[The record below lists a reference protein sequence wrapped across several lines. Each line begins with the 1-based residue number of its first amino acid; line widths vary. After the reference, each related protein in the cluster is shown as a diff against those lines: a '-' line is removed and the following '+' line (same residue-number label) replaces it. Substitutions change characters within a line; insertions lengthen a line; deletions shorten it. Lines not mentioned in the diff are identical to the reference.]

1 MLFFFFFL
9 NQKKAFSM
17 FGKIEN
23 HQLFNQ
29 QTEWRGDYRL
39 LVSGHW
45 KPGKKLSDAHLW
57 SRGFFNSPAGKD
69 WNSLVF

>member
-1 MLFFFFFL
+1 
-9 NQKKAFSM
+9 M

-57 SRGFFNSPAGKD
+57 SRGFF
-69 WNSLVF
+69 